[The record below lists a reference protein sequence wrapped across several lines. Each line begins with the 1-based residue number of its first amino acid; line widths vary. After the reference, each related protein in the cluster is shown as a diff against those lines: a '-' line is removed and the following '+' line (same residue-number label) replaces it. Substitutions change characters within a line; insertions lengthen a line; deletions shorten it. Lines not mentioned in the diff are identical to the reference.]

1 MELGVSVHSFKALK
15 GQIDKILRKLVRKLS
30 FYYKFCNC
38 VWYWIYVILHFP
50 CRHHKNYW
58 WPQHSPQII
67 SQSKL
72 GVFQL
77 TGGLRKNYLTR
88 ERLQLA
94 KIWKSRCSSPSCRGT
109 FWHGLLGVQFI
120 LKLWMAYQMKALI
133 QHYKIRMR
141 IIGFK
146 YLINEEFQFASPSTQ
161 RKLAVD
167 RFIMSHL
174 ARHPELN
181 LNLLIVVDSLNESP
195 YQALIFILHTITFL
209 SADYR
214 EKKAG
219 RPKIS
224 SECVHS

>member
-1 MELGVSVHSFKALK
+1 
-15 GQIDKILRKLVRKLS
+15 
-30 FYYKFCNC
+30 
-38 VWYWIYVILHFP
+38 
-50 CRHHKNYW
+50 
-58 WPQHSPQII
+58 
-67 SQSKL
+67 
-72 GVFQL
+72 
-77 TGGLRKNYLTR
+77 
-88 ERLQLA
+88 
-94 KIWKSRCSSPSCRGT
+94 
-109 FWHGLLGVQFI
+109 
-120 LKLWMAYQMKALI
+120 MAYQMKALI

-146 YLINEEFQFASPSTQ
+146 YLIGEEFQFASPSTQ